1 MVEELEKKE
10 MINKIIKIK
19 FRIVNYLGLVTYV
32 VYVNFNAFR
41 TFKDEILG
49 ELVRHFTGGFDRLQ
63 NMLEDNVEQVKGQVV
78 VIGYDWL

>member
-1 MVEELEKKE
+1 MGV
-10 MINKIIKIK
+10 
-19 FRIVNYLGLVTYV
+19 VTYV

-49 ELVRHFTGGFDRLQ
+49 ELVSHFTGGFDRLQ
-63 NMLEDNVEQVKGQVV
+63 DMLEDNVEQVKGQVV